1 MSADIKTL
9 LEAGVHF
16 GHQTSRWNPKMK
28 PYIYGA
34 RNGIHI
40 IDLDQTVTMLDAAC
54 KAVTD
59 AVSHGSDIL
68 FVGTKK
74 QAQDIVR
81 EQAERIGQYFVNYR
95 WLGGMLTNFKT
106 IKKSIDYL
114 NNMTK
119 KREAG
124 EFEKFTKK
132 EASLINKE
140 IDKLEETRGG
150 IRNMTKIPGVIFL
163 VDPKN
168 EHIALKE
175 ARTLGLT
182 VIALADSNCDP
193 DGVDYLIP
201 GNDDAIRAISIITT
215 MIAEAARVGLEKRAA
230 IMREED
236 ASRKARG
243 EKAPKGPIE
252 RKIGSKGKAYVGK
265 TESISK
271 EEAEGFASASATAP
285 STDTTTN

>member
-1 MSADIKTL
+1 MSTDIKTL

-40 IDLDQTVTMLDAAC
+40 IDLDQTVAMLDAAC
-54 KAVTD
+54 KAVTN

-81 EQAERIGQYFVNYR
+81 EQAERIGQYYVNYR

-114 NNMTK
+114 NEICK
-119 KREAG
+119 KRDTG

-132 EASLINKE
+132 EASILHKE
-140 IDKLEETRGG
+140 IEKLEESRGG
-150 IRNMTKIPGVIFL
+150 IRNMAKLPGILFV

-175 ARTLGLT
+175 AKTLGIP
-182 VIALADSNCDP
+182 VVALADSNCDP

-201 GNDDAIRAISIITT
+201 GNDDAIRAIAIITT
-215 MIAEAARVGLEKRAA
+215 MIADAARVGLEKRSA

-236 ASRKARG
+236 AARKARG
-243 EKAPKGPIE
+243 EKAPKGSVE
-252 RKIGSKGKAYVGK
+252 RKIGGKGKAYVGK
-265 TESISK
+265 SEVVSD
-271 EEAEGFASASATAP
+271 EDAAGFGSATA
-285 STDTTTN
+285 TTPVTNT

>member
-1 MSADIKTL
+1 MSVDIKTL

-28 PYIYGA
+28 QYIYGA

-40 IDLDQTVTMLDAAC
+40 LDLDQTVGLITEAC

-59 AVSHGSDIL
+59 VVSRGGDIL

-81 EQAERIGQYFVNYR
+81 EQAERIGQYFINHR

-106 IKKSIDYL
+106 IKLSLDHL
-114 NNMTK
+114 NDLTK

-124 EFEKFTKK
+124 EFEKMIKK
-132 EASLINKE
+132 EAILLNKE
-140 IDKLEETRGG
+140 ITKLEASRGG
-150 IRNMTKIPGVIFL
+150 IRSMTKLPGIIFL
-163 VDPKN
+163 VDPKH

-175 ARTLGLT
+175 ATYLGIP
-182 VIALADSNCDP
+182 VVALADSNCNP

-201 GNDDAIRAISIITT
+201 GNDDAIRSIAIITGQ
-215 MIAEAARVGLEKRAA
+215 IADAAQLGIEKRAS
-230 IMREED
+230 IMREEE
-236 ASRKARG
+236 AARKARG
-243 EKAPKGPIE
+243 ERGPKGDVE
-252 RKIGSKGKAYVGK
+252 RKIGGKGKAWVGK
-265 TESISK
+265 TEQIAP
-271 EEAEGFASASATAP
+271 EDVAGFGSATVDKPTA
-285 STDTTTN
+285 